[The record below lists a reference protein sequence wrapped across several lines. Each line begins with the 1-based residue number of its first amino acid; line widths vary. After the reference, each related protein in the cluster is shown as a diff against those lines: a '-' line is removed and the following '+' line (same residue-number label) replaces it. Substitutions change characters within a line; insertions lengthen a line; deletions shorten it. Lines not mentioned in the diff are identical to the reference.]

1 MRNLFDRL
9 HLTSKAGRE
18 RRELHRLDEQRLE
31 DQRLRQ
37 AHYRAVTKSDTSGRD
52 TTAEP

>member
-1 MRNLFDRL
+1 MRNLLDRL
-9 HLTSKAGRE
+9 QLTSKAGRE
-18 RRELHRLDEQRLE
+18 RRELQRLKEQRLE

-37 AHYRAVTKSDTSGRD
+37 AHYRAVTQSEPGGRD

>member
-18 RRELHRLDEQRLE
+18 RREFQRLEEQRLE

-37 AHYRAVTKSDTSGRD
+37 AHYRAVTQSDPSGRD
-52 TTAEP
+52 KTAE